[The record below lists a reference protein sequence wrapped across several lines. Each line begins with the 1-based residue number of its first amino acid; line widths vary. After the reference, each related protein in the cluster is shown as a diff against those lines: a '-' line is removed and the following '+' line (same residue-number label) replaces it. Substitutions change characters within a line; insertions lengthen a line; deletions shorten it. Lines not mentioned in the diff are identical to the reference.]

1 MPRSSATAER
11 VDGPENRAAEVP
23 RDPRGRMLPGTTLN
37 PGGRPKAWK
46 EFQQAVRERTPEALA
61 ILDKALKSRDP
72 AQRRWAAEKVLAY
85 AWGRPPQRVQVGAD
99 EDAPP
104 PLPGPAVDWSLLPT
118 DKLRELLAI
127 IGLLEAQRDGP
138 Q

>member
-1 MPRSSATAER
+1 MTTER
-11 VDGPENRAAEVP
+11 NGKPANKPDALARDAA
-23 RDPRGRMLPGTTLN
+23 GKILPGHSGN
-37 PGGRPKAWK
+37 PTGRPKIWR
-46 EFQQAVRERTPEALA
+46 EFQEAMRERSPQAVA
-61 ILDKALKSRDP
+61 IVDRALKSRD
-72 AQRRWAAEKVLAY
+72 AEERRWAAEKVLAY

-104 PLPGPAVDWSLLPT
+104 PPPGPAVDWSLLPT

-127 IGLLEAQRDGP
+127 IGLLETQRDRP